1 MGRVL
6 KSLTTFQI
14 PICDLRKFHL
24 MPGIENIWSCARI
37 ITNSTGSRVP
47 APSVTRIMVN
57 TTPGGEKTE
66 MNVAW
71 LRYLRKNIS
80 KSDARYDW
88 IFVPSHGISQSYFT
102 FKLRINLTPSAT
114 SVLVDAPN
122 GLFATG
128 VCASATLVR
137 RERLI
142 AESRTKNIHHN
153 ALCKTSVTNIPAFS
167 FTFSVVTRKKY

>member
-1 MGRVL
+1 MGRFL

-14 PICDLRKFHL
+14 PICDLTKFHL

-47 APSVTRIMVN
+47 VPSVTRIMVN

-66 MNVAW
+66 MNVAR
-71 LRYLRKNIS
+71 LRYLRENIS

-88 IFVPSHGISQSYFT
+88 IFAPSHGI
-102 FKLRINLTPSAT
+102 NLIPSAT
-114 SVLVDAPN
+114 SVLVDAQS

>member
-1 MGRVL
+1 MGRFFK
-6 KSLTTFQI
+6 KSHNI
-14 PICDLRKFHL
+14 PNSYLWSYKIPPDARYRKYLELR
-24 MPGIENIWSCARI
+24 ENYYELHGLQSPSAISNSYYGEYYARWQ
-37 ITNSTGSRVP
+37 
-47 APSVTRIMVN
+47 
-57 TTPGGEKTE
+57 KTE

-71 LRYLRKNIS
+71 LRYLRENIS

-88 IFVPSHGISQSYFT
+88 IFAPSHGI
-102 FKLRINLTPSAT
+102 NLIPSAT

>member
-1 MGRVL
+1 MGRFL

-14 PICDLRKFHL
+14 PTYLWSYKIPPDARYRKYLELR
-24 MPGIENIWSCARI
+24 ENYYELHGLQSPSAISNSYYGEYYARW
-37 ITNSTGSRVP
+37 
-47 APSVTRIMVN
+47 AK
-57 TTPGGEKTE
+57 KTE
-66 MNVAW
+66 MNVDW
-71 LRYLRKNIS
+71 LRHLRKNIS

-88 IFVPSHGISQSYFT
+88 IFVPSHGI
-102 FKLRINLTPSAT
+102 NLIPSAT
-114 SVLVDAPN
+114 SALVDARS

>member
-1 MGRVL
+1 MGRFL

-14 PICDLRKFHL
+14 PICDLTKFHL
-24 MPGIENIWSCARI
+24 MPGIENIWSCASI

-47 APSVTRIMVN
+47 VPSVTRIMAN
-57 TTPGGEKTE
+57 TMPGGQKKTE

-71 LRYLRKNIS
+71 LRYLRENIS

-88 IFVPSHGISQSYFT
+88 IFAPSHGI
-102 FKLRINLTPSAT
+102 NLIPSAT
-114 SVLVDAPN
+114 SVLVDVPS
-122 GLFATG
+122 GLVATG

-153 ALCKTSVTNIPAFS
+153 ALCKNL
-167 FTFSVVTRKKY
+167 